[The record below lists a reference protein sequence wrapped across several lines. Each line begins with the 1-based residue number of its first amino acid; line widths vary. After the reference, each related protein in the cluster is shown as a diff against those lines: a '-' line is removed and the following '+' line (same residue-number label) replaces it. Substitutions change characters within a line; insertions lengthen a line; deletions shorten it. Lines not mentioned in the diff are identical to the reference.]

1 MVAKVRSVVVAPL
14 PLPANAPSAEVS
26 PLRNPIPVPHHSSE
40 GEWTAVNR
48 RGSCRR
54 VSFATAPTPS
64 SSWWVQTVS
73 LNSGGKSPKPMPLA
87 GSESSALEAPSP
99 SASHVVPLSSIFSRI
114 NGDLSDPP
122 APVVDPAPA
131 SVLGEAD
138 GTETTLGVDCYEE
151 STLLADVS
159 CTILNTMGD
168 RASDDTSFPL
178 PEGVDAQMWPVVSNS
193 FPFSDG
199 VLSSCGARERA
210 SAPCLPADDCLG
222 ALSRLCYELCSAGV
236 DRACLIRA
244 WWAWGRT
251 AADFQQGRNPE
262 DAELLAL
269 IWSLTY
275 CAKKS
280 WTGFEVEMDSLS
292 IVYKLNRNELTG
304 IKGNLIGDAIQK
316 GSADYARG
324 SYGMA

>member
-1 MVAKVRSVVVAPL
+1 
-14 PLPANAPSAEVS
+14 
-26 PLRNPIPVPHHSSE
+26 
-40 GEWTAVNR
+40 
-48 RGSCRR
+48 
-54 VSFATAPTPS
+54 
-64 SSWWVQTVS
+64 
-73 LNSGGKSPKPMPLA
+73 MPLA

-114 NGDLSDPP
+114 NGDLGDLP
-122 APVVDPAPA
+122 APVVDPTPA

-151 STLLADVS
+151 STMLADVS

-168 RASDDTSFPL
+168 RASDDTSFPR

-193 FPFSDG
+193 FPFGDG

-244 WWAWGRT
+244 WWAWGLESKECNFISGFVLGWTQMGPEGEEKENTTSTDLDLTWFRSSCPP
-251 AADFQQGRNPE
+251 GRPLLPS
-262 DAELLAL
+262 AVGWFLLPELLPRKVMSILQAYSSHSDEMVTAL
-269 IWSLTY
+269 T
-275 CAKKS
+275 
-280 WTGFEVEMDSLS
+280 
-292 IVYKLNRNELTG
+292 IVPAG
-304 IKGNLIGDAIQK
+304 I
-316 GSADYARG
+316 
-324 SYGMA
+324 